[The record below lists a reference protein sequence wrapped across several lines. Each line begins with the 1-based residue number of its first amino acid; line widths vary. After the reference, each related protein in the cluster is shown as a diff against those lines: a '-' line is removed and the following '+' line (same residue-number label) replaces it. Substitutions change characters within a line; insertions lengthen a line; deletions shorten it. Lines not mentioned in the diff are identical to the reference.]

1 MALFKLGGKLKKKD
15 HQSDPDTT
23 VSSSSSTNSANRKST
38 SRFSSILHSSAAPMP
53 SISNQPA
60 HTSRPPPHANLSVTT
75 PWNRFKLFDSPFP
88 RYRHAAA
95 SIASEKNELFL
106 MGGLKDGSVFGDTWK
121 IVPQINHEGDIINYV
136 AENIEVVN
144 NNNPPARVGHA
155 AVLCGNAFIV
165 YGGDTVDT
173 DTNGFPDNNFYL
185 FNINNHKYTIPNHIL
200 NKPNGRYGHTI
211 GVISLNNTSSRLY
224 LFGGQLEND
233 VFNDL
238 YYFELNSFKSP
249 KATWQLV
256 EPLNDVKP
264 PPLTNHSMSVYKNK
278 VYVFGGVY
286 NNEKVSNDL
295 WVFDAI
301 NDTWTQV
308 TTTGDIPPPVN
319 EHSSCVA
326 DDRMY
331 VYGGNDFQG
340 IIYSSLYVLD
350 LQTLEW
356 SSLQSSA
363 EKNGPGPRCGHSM
376 TSLPKFNKILIMG
389 GDKNDYVDS
398 DPHNFETYES
408 FNGEEVGTM
417 VYELDLNIIDHFLAA
432 SAPVNAPTIIPP
444 VASYEELP
452 KPKKPAA
459 SARND
464 LQGYDRHARSFSGGP
479 EDFATPQAS
488 ARGSP
493 SPERTQGGGDN
504 FVEVDLPSTTISQV
518 DDDPPYDTTSLNQ
531 PQEVTN
537 GHVDDEPFRRRS
549 LDPKFDDHS
558 GAPEVAPVAEPVTEP
573 VAAPVTAPAAEP
585 VVAPA
590 VAPDASGKVKK
601 IISELTNELV
611 QLKATTKEQMQKAT
625 EKIEQLERQNSLLHQ
640 SQQRDAESYTKQI
653 EEKDVLINE
662 LKSSLDPSAWD
673 PEQPQTATN
682 ISELNRYK
690 LERLELNNKLLYLE
704 QENVK
709 LKDQFAEFE
718 PFMDHQIGELD
729 KFQKVIKVQE
739 EQIDKLSN
747 QVKDQEALH
756 KQIYDWKSKFESLSL
771 EFENYRAIHNDDDI
785 SDGEVELQDDDRS
798 ILSSAKSRKDISSQL
813 GNLVSLWNQKHA
825 SSSSRDLSAPPVINP
840 ESHPVVAKLQSQVD
854 ELLKIGKQNETT
866 FSQEIE
872 ALRKELQEK
881 TTSLK
886 TVEENYRESI
896 QSVNNTSKA
905 LKLNQEE
912 LSNQRILMERLIK
925 ENNELKLY
933 KKASSKKL
941 GSRDGTPVVNEYQQ
955 GEDSPGVD
963 ELNNDDDDED
973 VISTAHYNM
982 KIKDLEADL
991 YILKQERD
999 QLKDNVTSLQKQLYL
1014 AQNQ

>member
-1 MALFKLGGKLKKKD
+1 MAIGRAIERR
-15 HQSDPDTT
+15 QATT
-23 VSSSSSTNSANRKST
+23 
-38 SRFSSILHSSAAPMP
+38 I
-53 SISNQPA
+53 NQP
-60 HTSRPPPHANLSVTT
+60 
-75 PWNRFKLFDSPFP
+75 
-88 RYRHAAA
+88 
-95 SIASEKNELFL
+95 
-106 MGGLKDGSVFGDTWK
+106 
-121 IVPQINHEGDIINYV
+121 
-136 AENIEVVN
+136 
-144 NNNPPARVGHA
+144 
-155 AVLCGNAFIV
+155 
-165 YGGDTVDT
+165 
-173 DTNGFPDNNFYL
+173 
-185 FNINNHKYTIPNHIL
+185 FNVCL
-200 NKPNGRYGHTI
+200 
-211 GVISLNNTSSRLY
+211 
-224 LFGGQLEND
+224 Q
-233 VFNDL
+233 
-238 YYFELNSFKSP
+238 
-249 KATWQLV
+249 
-256 EPLNDVKP
+256 
-264 PPLTNHSMSVYKNK
+264 NK

-356 SSLQSSA
+356 SLLQSSA
-363 EKNGPGPRCGHSM
+363 EKSGPGPRCGHSM
-376 TSLPKFNKILIMG
+376 TLLPKFNKILIMG

-573 VAAPVTAPAAEP
+573 VSAPVTAPVAEP

-590 VAPDASGKVKK
+590 VAPDASGKVKRLFRTHQR
-601 IISELTNELV
+601 IGPAQGHHQRTNA
-611 QLKATTKEQMQKAT
+611 KGHR
-625 EKIEQLERQNSLLHQ
+625 KIEQLERQNSLLHQ

-653 EEKDVLINE
+653 EEKTFL
-662 LKSSLDPSAWD
+662 S
-673 PEQPQTATN
+673 TN
-682 ISELNRYK
+682 
-690 LERLELNNKLLYLE
+690 
-704 QENVK
+704 
-709 LKDQFAEFE
+709 
-718 PFMDHQIGELD
+718 
-729 KFQKVIKVQE
+729 
-739 EQIDKLSN
+739 
-747 QVKDQEALH
+747 
-756 KQIYDWKSKFESLSL
+756 
-771 EFENYRAIHNDDDI
+771 
-785 SDGEVELQDDDRS
+785 
-798 ILSSAKSRKDISSQL
+798 
-813 GNLVSLWNQKHA
+813 
-825 SSSSRDLSAPPVINP
+825 
-840 ESHPVVAKLQSQVD
+840 
-854 ELLKIGKQNETT
+854 
-866 FSQEIE
+866 
-872 ALRKELQEK
+872 
-881 TTSLK
+881 
-886 TVEENYRESI
+886 
-896 QSVNNTSKA
+896 
-905 LKLNQEE
+905 
-912 LSNQRILMERLIK
+912 
-925 ENNELKLY
+925 
-933 KKASSKKL
+933 
-941 GSRDGTPVVNEYQQ
+941 
-955 GEDSPGVD
+955 
-963 ELNNDDDDED
+963 
-973 VISTAHYNM
+973 
-982 KIKDLEADL
+982 
-991 YILKQERD
+991 
-999 QLKDNVTSLQKQLYL
+999 
-1014 AQNQ
+1014 